1 MVVAALDVVQID
13 LATLIQDMS
22 SGASK
27 STIAQDRQTLNRDF
41 ATLERA
47 EQRLA
52 EDSHTG
58 QHAGAD
64 ARVSGVQEPV
74 KALDAVFA
82 DLDAHLGDLA

>member
-1 MVVAALDVVQID
+1 MVA
-13 LATLIQDMS
+13 
-22 SGASK
+22 

-58 QHAGAD
+58 QHAGAA
-64 ARVSGVQEPV
+64 ARVSAVQEAA